1 MAADDWTDAFDCL
14 RAPAR
19 RALLLSLHE
28 RDSRPFVVGDG
39 MGNSTDDAA
48 LSVESLDGEF
58 DPVRLHHVHL
68 PKLADAGYVE
78 RDGDDRIVPGDSFE
92 EIRPLLETLAR
103 NAESLP
109 GIAGRGGGSP
119 TVS

>member
-28 RDSRPFVVGDG
+28 RGSRPLVVGDEMRSATG
-39 MGNSTDDAA
+39 DAA
-48 LSVESLDGEF
+48 LSIESLDAEF

-78 RDGDDRIVPGDSFE
+78 RDDDRIVPGDSFE
-92 EIRPLLETLAR
+92 EIRPLLETLIR

-119 TVS
+119 TVG